1 MPAASRPA
9 LRKTAAVV
17 LSCAGVLALQG
28 PAGAAEPGLAWTPAG
43 GSDSTPLEVVTTGPC
58 PRDAPNVV
66 GVLFGSGFPA
76 AGQVVIGN
84 TDAGVSAT
92 GPFAL
97 VLGDTLRGFAALQ
110 PAPVSFVGE
119 YRLVVTCREP
129 LDPSSR
135 RDYVGSIVFG
145 AAGAFTARQPAV
157 LPRVAGPG
165 SGLPGSVAAPDTTAS
180 DTTAPEVTAPEVMAP
195 EVTAPDAAAP
205 DPARDPAAGPNIP
218 GASTGGGVGAGQQGP
233 LGEAGSR
240 SGDSDPRRTA
250 PLLLLLGGL
259 LLTGA
264 GLLAAVVS
272 HRRGRPVR
280 LAPDRHDR
288 PSPTDHPAGAT
299 ARTPSRSTSP

>member
-1 MPAASRPA
+1 MPVPAASRPA

-17 LSCAGVLALQG
+17 LSCAGAVLALQG

-110 PAPVSFVGE
+110 PAPVSLVGE

-135 RDYVGSIVFG
+135 RDYVGSIVFD

-157 LPRVAGPG
+157 LPRAAGPG
-165 SGLPGSVAAPDTTAS
+165 PGLPASVAAAPDTTAP
-180 DTTAPEVTAPEVMAP
+180 DTTAPDVPAPD
-195 EVTAPDAAAP
+195 VTAPDAAAP
-205 DPARDPAAGPNIP
+205 DPARDPAAGPTIP
-218 GASTGGGVGAGQQGP
+218 GASTGGGAGAGQQGP
-233 LGEAGSR
+233 LAEAGAR

-280 LAPDRHDR
+280 LAPDPHDR

>member
-1 MPAASRPA
+1 MPVPAASRPA
-9 LRKTAAVV
+9 WRKTAAVL
-17 LSCAGVLALQG
+17 LSCAGAVLAMQG

-58 PRDAPNVV
+58 PRDAPNVI

-110 PAPVSFVGE
+110 PAPVTFAGE

-129 LDPSSR
+129 LDPRSR
-135 RDYVGSIVFG
+135 RDYVGSIVFD
-145 AAGAFTARQPAV
+145 APGAFTARQPAV
-157 LPRVAGPG
+157 LPRAAGQEPGPPAPVA
-165 SGLPGSVAAPDTTAS
+165 AAPDA
-180 DTTAPEVTAPEVMAP
+180 TAPDA
-195 EVTAPDAAAP
+195 TAPDAAAADAAAL
-205 DPARDPAAGPNIP
+205 DPARNPGAGPVIP
-218 GASTGGGVGAGQQGP
+218 EGSTGGGAGAGQQG
-233 LGEAGSR
+233 LLAEAGVR
-240 SGDSDPRRTA
+240 SGDRDHRRTA
-250 PLLLLLGGL
+250 PLLLLGGL

-264 GLLAAVVS
+264 GLLAAGVS
-272 HRRGRPVR
+272 RRRGRPVR
-280 LAPDRHDR
+280 LAPDPHDR